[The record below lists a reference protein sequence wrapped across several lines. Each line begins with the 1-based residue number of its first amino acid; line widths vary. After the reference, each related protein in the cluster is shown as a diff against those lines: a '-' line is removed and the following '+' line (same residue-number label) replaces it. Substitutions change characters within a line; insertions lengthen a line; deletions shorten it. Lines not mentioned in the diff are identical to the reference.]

1 MKKTVFIIPG
11 FKHHPITKA
20 YKEIAK
26 ILKKEGYLPIFVPLV
41 WKKRTVSENTAYFL
55 KAYKKINRKKKYIL
69 GFSFGAMVAFIAS
82 TKVKSSGLI
91 LCSLSPFFQEDIKN
105 TKMGLMSS
113 LMAER
118 YEDFAQF
125 RSSTLAKKI
134 KTKQIHM
141 LYGSKEERSLK
152 KRVNETF
159 GHISSTRKCLIQIQK
174 TEHTIGSMR
183 YLQTIQQIARSLY

>member
-55 KAYKKINRKKKYIL
+55 KTYKKIKRKKKYIL
-69 GFSFGAMVAFIAS
+69 GFSLGAMVAFVAS
-82 TKVKSSGLI
+82 TKVKTSGVI
-91 LCSLSPFFQEDIKN
+91 LCSLSPYFQEDVSIVKRR
-105 TKMGLMSS
+105 LMSP
-113 LMAER
+113 LMIER
-118 YEDFAQF
+118 YDDFDKLH
-125 RSSTLAKKI
+125 SKTLAKKI
-134 KTKQIHM
+134 KTRQVHM
-141 LYGSKEERSLK
+141 LYGAKEAKSLK

-159 GHISSTRKCLIQIQK
+159 GHIRSTRKHIIQIQQ

-183 YLQTIQQIARSLY
+183 YLQTIQQVARNLH